1 VFPEDGV
8 IVQNGNIDPDTPQ
21 DFDLA
26 LAAASELKKV
36 MLRSPGGV
44 FVSTV
49 NTAATIMQ
57 RQLITFVEEKQNYAS
72 TCSIIFLLVISA

>member
-1 VFPEDGV
+1 
-8 IVQNGNIDPDTPQ
+8 
-21 DFDLA
+21 
-26 LAAASELKKV
+26 